1 MIFTFLS
8 VIMTIYNTIFR
19 KANFMINY
27 ALITLATAM
36 FSAMFFFNQTF
47 QRSYGSGLR
56 ASLLFSAGSGIFG
69 LIVLLIINGFS
80 FEYTHFALIMA
91 LLNALNSLGFAFCSL
106 KALGKIN
113 LSLFSLFSMLG
124 GMALPFVSGI
134 LFHGE
139 KLTLGKGICF
149 AFITLALLLTI
160 KKDNGK
166 KGTLY
171 YIGVFVLN
179 GMSGVLSKIFKDAP
193 FEKTSDAG
201 YSILCAVVSVT
212 LSLILLFIFRPEKKK
227 ISPMTLIS
235 MAGNGILGRVGN
247 WILLITLTALPAS
260 AQFPFVTG
268 GTMILS
274 TLLCYFTPEKPK
286 IREIA
291 AVVVSFA
298 GLLVLLFIP

>member
-1 MIFTFLS
+1 
-8 VIMTIYNTIFR
+8 
-19 KANFMINY
+19 
-27 ALITLATAM
+27 
-36 FSAMFFFNQTF
+36 
-47 QRSYGSGLR
+47 
-56 ASLLFSAGSGIFG
+56 
-69 LIVLLIINGFS
+69 
-80 FEYTHFALIMA
+80 
-91 LLNALNSLGFAFCSL
+91 
-106 KALGKIN
+106 
-113 LSLFSLFSMLG
+113 
-124 GMALPFVSGI
+124 
-134 LFHGE
+134 
-139 KLTLGKGICF
+139 
-149 AFITLALLLTI
+149 
-160 KKDNGK
+160 
-166 KGTLY
+166 
-171 YIGVFVLN
+171 
-179 GMSGVLSKIFKDAP
+179 MSGVLSKIFKDAP

-260 AQFPFVTG
+260 AQYPFVTG